1 MANQDAAFGLRP
13 LKSVGQADDST
24 VMSSHKIDAGDA
36 STIFQGSPVIA
47 AAGYIDAST
56 AGAVPNMGAF
66 WGCFYNDPTTL
77 KPTFK
82 NYYPGSITPP
92 ASADIEAFVYDNPNQ
107 MFEVQSDNTGA
118 SALADVFSNAD
129 WVSSSIASGSTL
141 NGVSSAE
148 LDDSTIAAASDAAA
162 QLLIIGPSRDPKNN
176 DVTSTDGY
184 VNWRVLVN
192 MHLFGHG
199 VGTVGAG

>member
-24 VMSSHKIDAGDA
+24 GMSSHAIDAAYGTA
-36 STIFQGSPVIA
+36 IYQGSPVVA
-47 AAGYIDAST
+47 AAGYIAIST

-66 WGCFYNDPTTL
+66 WGCFYVDPTTL

-92 ASADIEAFVYDNPNQ
+92 SSKDIEAFVYDNPNQ
-107 MFEVQSDNTGA
+107 MFEIQSDNDGA
-118 SALADVFSNAD
+118 STLADVFSNAD
-129 WVSSSIASGSTL
+129 LVNFGGSTL
-141 NGVSSAE
+141 NGVSNSE
-148 LDDSTIAAASDAAA
+148 LDDSTIAASSDAAA
-162 QLLIIGPSRDPKNN
+162 QLLIIGVSRDPKNN
-176 DVTSTDGY
+176 DVTDTGGN